1 MQDPKF
7 QNSKFSKSKIHISSL
22 LGPILINITLK
33 YDGDQFFKN
42 FQNLETTIK
51 KYLELM

>member
-7 QNSKFSKSKIHISSL
+7 QN
-22 LGPILINITLK
+22 PYILIMKSHFDITLK
-33 YDGDQFFKN
+33 YDGGQFLKN
-42 FQNLETTIK
+42 FKNLETITK